1 MQIWYLY
8 FSIIG
13 LSPLPEF
20 PSIPEIRVNRYFKAC
35 AWDHVKIAC
44 MSSKI
49 YILMCIYHCMC
60 TGLLNKFFFFL
71 LICYML
77 VPMSAGGGILTNSFF
92 SIFSTCYSSL
102 LMRPI
107 TDFPFK
113 NIFGRLFG
121 TLQSFIFL
129 FYSSNFLP
137 IIKITILLL
146 FLAFLLYSHY
156 YITGIF
162 LSENCQ

>member
-1 MQIWYLY
+1 MRYPGWYRHCTELTQALWNLGTLSTDCMQMWYLY

-60 TGLLNKFFFFL
+60 TGLLNKFFFFCL
-71 LICYML
+71 FAICWFLCQL
-77 VPMSAGGGILTNSFF
+77 VVG
-92 SIFSTCYSSL
+92 SL
-102 LMRPI
+102 QI
-107 TDFPFK
+107 H
-113 NIFGRLFG
+113 
-121 TLQSFIFL
+121 
-129 FYSSNFLP
+129 
-137 IIKITILLL
+137 
-146 FLAFLLYSHY
+146 FLAFLAPATHHCLW
-156 YITGIF
+156 GQLLIF
-162 LSENCQ
+162 LLKVSLEGYLELCRVLFFYFIPQTFFL